1 MTQHHAFR
9 PAGGAGRVLDHREG
23 IRGGV
28 VLDPAV
34 GAGVGDLVRGKPRN
48 PRGPAGHRPELG
60 DRSRSAER
68 DGRAGVAGER
78 FESIERAVA
87 RQVGRD
93 RNAARVERA
102 EKRRNEFEA
111 GRIRKCDAL
120 ARKVHVLKTRGDR
133 ACAAVELRV
142 RHRRSLRR
150 VVGRVYECGVIR
162 TLAGESAQ
170 AAEQI
175 RAAGAEADLCA
186 CPSL

>member
-1 MTQHHAFR
+1 
-9 PAGGAGRVLDHREG
+9 
-23 IRGGV
+23 
-28 VLDPAV
+28 VLDPAF
-34 GAGVGDLVRGKPRN
+34 GAGVGDFVRGKPRN
-48 PRGPAGHRPELG
+48 PRGPAGHRLELG

-78 FESIERAVA
+78 LESIERAVA

-93 RNAARVERA
+93 GNAARVERA
-102 EKRRNEFEA
+102 EERRDEFEA
-111 GRIRKCDAL
+111 GRIRKYDAL
-120 ARKVHVLKTRGDR
+120 ARQVHVLKARGDR

-150 VVGRVYECGVIR
+150 VVGRAHECGVIR

-186 CPSL
+186 CPSLYV